1 MQEPRPTENS
11 IRRTPASMQA
21 EIDRRM
27 STPSRGAA
35 PVQVAKPVKQ
45 SFFARLFG
53 RGEKAPAPSS
63 RKPCVVVGVLMIL
76 DRNLALDGMVL
87 GINEKTL
94 LFRQAST
101 FVFDRTGAEI
111 SIRFADL
118 DRRGRIIETTAKGY
132 VIQFAE
138 PMPLREIAVLLS
150 TYGGHA
156 GQ

>member
-1 MQEPRPTENS
+1 MQEPHPTENP
-11 IRRTPASMQA
+11 IRRTPAAMQA
-21 EIDRRM
+21 EIDRRIG
-27 STPSRGAA
+27 TPNRAAA
-35 PVQVAKPVKQ
+35 PVKPAEQ
-45 SFFARLFG
+45 GFFARLFR
-53 RGEKAPAPSS
+53 RGQKASAPSS

-87 GINEKTL
+87 GVNEKTL

-118 DRRGRIIETTAKGY
+118 DRRGKIIETTAKGY
-132 VIQFAE
+132 VVQFAE
-138 PMPLREIAVLLS
+138 AMPLRDIAVLLS
-150 TYGGHA
+150 TYGGHP